1 MTTTTISNHKREGQ
15 VDRVQQKIE
24 GTGAR
29 DGKGSMVD
37 VRTVLIRAWL
47 VVGGQWLTKD
57 R

>member
-15 VDRVQQKIE
+15 VDRVQHKRE

-29 DGKGSMVD
+29 DGEGSMVD

-47 VVGGQWLTKD
+47 VVGGQRLTKD